1 MIPHVCTCHK
11 TQLSCL
17 LAAANAT
24 PCPLLLHRAPQAAPA
39 TCATISPRPSPTTP
53 LQHAR
58 YPKPIIP
65 THPQTQTPTE
75 NQNPQP
81 PTPLLTPGQSM
92 PLLPLTSWGN
102 KLWVAIDGRAID
114 RHNRCGCS
122 GGAVIVVV
130 MLATGTL
137 GTPLPP
143 SCTTAAPT
151 CHGAHTP
158 AARVPASA
166 CTRPSAAT
174 QLRCLSTCLSL
185 RRVCPIYA
193 R

>member
-1 MIPHVCTCHK
+1 MSQDAALVPFGCGERHPLPVAVAPCSSGSACNLCDDLTQAFADDSATARKVHKADIPN
-11 TQLSCL
+11 SS
-17 LAAANAT
+17 AN
-24 PCPLLLHRAPQAAPA
+24 P
-39 TCATISPRPSPTTP
+39 
-53 LQHAR
+53 
-58 YPKPIIP
+58 
-65 THPQTQTPTE
+65 
-75 NQNPQP
+75 NPQP

-92 PLLPLTSWGN
+92 PLLPLTSWGT

-114 RHNRCGCS
+114 RHNRCGSC

-158 AARVPASA
+158 AVRVPASA

-174 QLRCLSTCLSL
+174 QLRCLSTCPGL
-185 RRVCPIYA
+185 RRVCPIYTK
-193 R
+193 